1 MAFIL
6 SKLERILQICRSK
19 TKIIGEA
26 AYRLTDEF
34 TDAHPEV
41 PWKIIKGMRHYLV
54 HEYYQISKE
63 GFLIIKTVSHGTDN
77 RQINFR
83 IYVHNLLER
92 MAQENEADLEDK
104 MQDVAKCRRV
114 SHLESQMRRYR

>member
-1 MAFIL
+1 MLNPPPCYEVVVIDTWRFFEA
-6 SKLERILQICRSK
+6 RSS
-19 TKIIGEA
+19 
-26 AYRLTDEF
+26 
-34 TDAHPEV
+34 P
-41 PWKIIKGMRHYLV
+41 YLC
-54 HEYYQISKE
+54 KD
-63 GFLIIKTVSHGTDN
+63 FLIIKTVSHGTDN

-104 MQDVAKCRRV
+104 MQCVAKCRRV